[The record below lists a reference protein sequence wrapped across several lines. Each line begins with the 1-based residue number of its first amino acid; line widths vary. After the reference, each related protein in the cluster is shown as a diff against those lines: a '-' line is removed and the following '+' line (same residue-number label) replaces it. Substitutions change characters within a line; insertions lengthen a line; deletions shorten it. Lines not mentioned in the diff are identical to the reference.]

1 MRYVKDNEENYI
13 MIDKGKGKKKVYK
26 MNKIC
31 KRNYTYNLKNNDY
44 HE

>member
-13 MIDKGKGKKKVYK
+13 MIDKGKGKQKVYK

-31 KRNYTYNLKNNDY
+31 KRNNTYNLKNNDY